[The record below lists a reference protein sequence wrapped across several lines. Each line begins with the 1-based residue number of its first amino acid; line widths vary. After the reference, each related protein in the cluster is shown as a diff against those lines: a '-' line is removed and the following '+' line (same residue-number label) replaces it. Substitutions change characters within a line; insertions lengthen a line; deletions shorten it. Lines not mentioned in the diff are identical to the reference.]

1 MRNEKALYFC
11 TRFEK
16 QIKVEIKK
24 EDYVPRHIELT
35 AVSMRIETKRI
46 RVIES
51 EDLRKTTRPSVK

>member
-1 MRNEKALYFC
+1 MNSYFC

-16 QIKVEIKK
+16 QIRAEINK

-35 AVSMRIETKRI
+35 AVLMKIRTNKI

-51 EDLRKTTRPSVK
+51 ED